1 MICLS
6 YPLSERA
13 SGVSPVI
20 FFYLRTIE
28 CIIEILVYV
37 IHVRLVLI
45 ISFIYTRSAS
55 ATFCIFAT
63 LELVLTS
70 TFVGWS
76 TMTHLGGAA
85 PTIYAVCGL
94 FYN

>member
-1 MICLS
+1 MISMICLS
-6 YPLSERA
+6 YLLSERA

-20 FFYLRTIE
+20 FFYLSTIE
-28 CIIEILVYV
+28 CIIV

-45 ISFIYTRSAS
+45 ISFICTRFAS
-55 ATFCIFAT
+55 ATFYIFAT

-76 TMTHLGGAA
+76 TMTHLGGVAL
-85 PTIYAVCGL
+85 TIYVVCGL